1 MRHLLSS
8 KNKLIMDKDKT
19 IKRAAFLLDQ
29 LESVEK
35 DINKIKSL
43 NSTKGSRYEQLAN
56 HTKVLSR
63 EDLIEANQM
72 LIAFLTQRIK
82 TKENN
87 YIKEFESINITV
99 N

>member
-1 MRHLLSS
+1 MRHLLSP

-43 NSTKGSRYEQLAN
+43 NSTNGSRYEQLAN

-63 EDLIEANQM
+63 EDLIEANQI